1 MTRTD
6 LRAHITQC
14 LLRPLKLGTAPGINR
29 GLVVFWCNFLSA
41 SLKCVLFAGLELLQ
55 DSTSCVLNVSSKV
68 LTVIKDPINAGLG
81 LLWCSLLSF
90 LGLQLDGK
98 NRNRGPPIR
107 PLAPPPHP
115 EACAIVPEAE
125 KKLVL
130 CMTSLSTH
138 TQIHRTTSTSHRT
151 APSIQL
157 PTRLAAFAPVLSQL
171 DPSPLSTHRRPS
183 SIFFPFPRLL
193 LTPPSP
199 NQPAK

>member
-6 LRAHITQC
+6 LRVHITQC
-14 LLRPLKLGTAPGINR
+14 LLRPLKLGTAPGINH

-41 SLKCVLFAGLELLQ
+41 SLKCELFAGLELLQ
-55 DSTSCVLNVSSKV
+55 DSTSCPCVLNVSSKILTEV
-68 LTVIKDPINAGLG
+68 LLIKDPINAGLG

-107 PLAPPPHP
+107 PLAPPPHS

-138 TQIHRTTSTSHRT
+138 TQIH
-151 APSIQL
+151 
-157 PTRLAAFAPVLSQL
+157 
-171 DPSPLSTHRRPS
+171 
-183 SIFFPFPRLL
+183 
-193 LTPPSP
+193 
-199 NQPAK
+199 